1 MQIDVLGKGN
11 ACYQLQYSTDL
22 LNWNSIG
29 TKVTGREQ
37 LIRWTDSGLPLT
49 PAHPATA
56 TQRFYRL
63 IED

>member
-1 MQIDVLGKGN
+1 MQIGVTGKGN

-37 LIRWTDSGLPLT
+37 PIQWTDSGPPLT
-49 PAHPATA
+49 PSAPSGS
-56 TQRFYRL
+56 RFYRL